1 MEAIYENMGYLG
13 WVHFI
18 AAVSSLI
25 TGTYVLLIAKGTAFH
40 KKVGYAYFI
49 SMIVTLVTAF
59 MIYRLFDGWGI
70 FHWFAILSTIAL
82 TGGMY
87 PMFKKN
93 RTGKDLKQHAEV
105 MGWSVVGLYCALISE
120 TGSRLFTEYMMY
132 IIPIGCGLTCFI
144 GARLIKRS
152 LKRHEAILT

>member
-1 MEAIYENMGYLG
+1 MQEIYHNMGYLG

-18 AAVSSLI
+18 AATLSLI
-25 TGTYVLLIAKGTAFH
+25 FGTYVLLVVKGTPFH
-40 KKVGYAYFI
+40 KKIGYAYFV
-49 SMIVTLVTAF
+49 SMVITLVTAF

-70 FHWFAILSTIAL
+70 FHWFAILSTVAL

-93 RTGKDLKQHAEV
+93 RTSKDLKQHAEV
-105 MGWSVVGLYCALISE
+105 MGWSVVGLYCAFISE
-120 TGSRLFTEYMMY
+120 TGARLFIEYAMF
-132 IIPIGCGLTCFI
+132 IVPIGCGICCTI

-152 LKRHEAILT
+152 LKKYDKMLS